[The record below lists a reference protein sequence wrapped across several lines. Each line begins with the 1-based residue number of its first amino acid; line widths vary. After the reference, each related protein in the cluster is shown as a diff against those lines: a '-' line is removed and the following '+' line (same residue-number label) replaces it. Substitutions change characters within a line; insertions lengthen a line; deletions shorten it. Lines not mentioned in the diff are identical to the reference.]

1 MRTKKKFENP
11 AKIFDPSVFVQT
23 DTCHT
28 CVCFGMR
35 VKPSVIPLILDI
47 GNSVNICA
55 DGHVSDMRAP
65 RDVCKSVS
73 DSIDT
78 RRR

>member
-1 MRTKKKFENP
+1 MRKTKFENP
-11 AKIFDPSVFVQT
+11 AKLFDLSVFVQT

-28 CVCFGMR
+28 CVRFGMC
-35 VKPSVIPLILDI
+35 VKPLVIPSVFDV
-47 GNSVNICA
+47 GNSVGICA

-65 RDVCKSVS
+65 RDVRKSVS
-73 DSIDT
+73 DSVDS